1 MVENTRLMTQNGKSQ
16 KFSLAMADS
25 LCRMKAERK
34 RQPQRIETMNDFQKI
49 DNLMSIANIAKEAFN
64 TTDRIVC
71 RVVRDDN
78 RVFDNFFFESF
89 KTSKKDNT
97 HTLVLYSK
105 TQGFKSIKLSRIKS
119 VEKIGRFAYLV

>member
-1 MVENTRLMTQNGKSQ
+1 
-16 KFSLAMADS
+16 
-25 LCRMKAERK
+25 
-34 RQPQRIETMNDFQKI
+34 
-49 DNLMSIANIAKEAFN
+49 MSSGQVTDTIINIWKEAFN

-89 KTSKKDNT
+89 KASKKDST
-97 HTLVLYSK
+97 HTLVLYSE

-119 VEKIGRFAYLV
+119 AERIGRFTYPA